1 MLTLEKIAWKNF
13 LSTGNVFTSVDL
25 GSHKTTLIVG
35 KNGSGKSTILDA
47 ITFALFGKAFRS
59 INKGGLVNSVNGK
72 ECVVEIVFST
82 NGKRFMIKRGI
93 KPNLFEIYCNGL
105 LLTQDSA
112 VKDYQEYL
120 EENILKMTFKSF
132 TQIVIL
138 GSASFTPF
146 MQLSPADRRLVIED
160 LLDIQIFSTMNSI
173 VKNRITQNKEDIAT
187 NSTSLRSKSQNYD
200 YIVKTIEGL
209 KEGDKQ
215 SLDGLQSKQDILN
228 GQIESIK
235 KYIRETEEKRN
246 KLIEKTDTLKAKK
259 AKLRKLLVLKTQIET
274 NKNQLSASISLL
286 KEQDHCPTCKQS
298 IDPSFKEEELKKH
311 LHKNEEF
318 VTGIDSISKQL
329 KLLEE
334 EVIMLESLAEEVESL
349 NGDLTGYFTKLAGAH
364 SNINAIM
371 EEMKKIGS
379 SNKLLRESQE
389 DLITVQAE
397 IEALEKE
404 KKKLLDEKVMA
415 ETASLL
421 LKDGGIKTK
430 IIKQYI
436 PIINKMINRYL
447 TQMEFFVNFNI
458 DENFNETIKSRF
470 RDEFSYHSFSEG
482 EKFRI
487 DIALLLTWRNIA
499 RMRNSV
505 NVNLLVMDEVFDGS
519 LDSNGIDDFLKIMT
533 AMDKDT
539 RVMIISHKTD
549 QMMDKFD
556 RVIKFGKKRNFSAI
570 E

>member
-13 LSTGNVFTSVDL
+13 LSTGNTFTSVDL
-25 GSHKTTLIVG
+25 ASHKTTLIVG

-72 ECVVEIVFST
+72 DCLVEIEFST
-82 NGKRFMIKRGI
+82 NGKQFKIKRGI

-173 VKNRITQNKEDIAT
+173 VKNRIAQNKEDIAT
-187 NSTSLRSKSQNYD
+187 NATTLRSKIQNRD
-200 YIVKTIEGL
+200 YIIRSIEGL

-215 SLDGLQSKQDILN
+215 SLEALESKQETLVN
-228 GQIESIK
+228 QIESIK
-235 KYIRETEEKRN
+235 KYINETEAKRN
-246 KLIEKTDTLKAKK
+246 TLIEKTDTLKAKK
-259 AKLRKLLVLKTQIET
+259 AKLKKLLVLKTQIET
-274 NKNQLSASISLL
+274 NKSQLGTSISFL

-298 IDPSFKEEELKKH
+298 INPSFKEEELKKH
-311 LHKNEEF
+311 LHKDKEF
-318 VTGIDSISKQL
+318 TVGIDSITKQL
-329 KLLEE
+329 QLLEDD
-334 EVIMLESLAEEVESL
+334 VTMLESLAEEVESL
-349 NGDLTGYFTKLAGAH
+349 NSDLTGYFTKLAGAH
-364 SNINAIM
+364 SNINSIA
-371 EEMKKIGS
+371 EEIKKLGT
-379 SNKLLRESQE
+379 SNKLLRTSQD
-389 DLITVQAE
+389 DLVTVQAE
-397 IEALEKE
+397 IEALEE
-404 KKKLLDEKVMA
+404 AKKILLDERVMA
-415 ETASLL
+415 ETAALL

-519 LDSNGIDDFLKIMT
+519 LDSNGIDEFLKIMT

-539 RVMIISHKTD
+539 KVMIISHKTD
-549 QMMDKFD
+549 QMIDKFD
-556 RVIKFGKKRNFSAI
+556 RLIKFSKKRNFSAI